1 MKRLYYAGII
11 LLVLFSISLP
21 GQDNNDTIKKG
32 NKKVKPVLLD
42 PYHKNVVKFN
52 PTPML
57 LWDMSNITISY
68 ERLIKKDQ
76 SLALQAGYL
85 AFPNIIDDT
94 VLNLIA
100 VYDRSRNGVN
110 LAFDYRYYPFARNR
124 RPAPDGLYIGGYVS
138 YYSLKSANKFDIINT
153 TVDQQGTLEANLKI
167 GNLGFELGYQFIF
180 WKRFSLDFLLFGPS
194 YSLISKNISVKGGL
208 DPDEMEDINQELV
221 DKLLDRFPHLGTV
234 FSDDG
239 LEYSGKE
246 SKFSP
251 LLRYS
256 ISLGVH
262 F

>member
-1 MKRLYYAGII
+1 MKKLYQAGMI
-11 LLVLFSISLP
+11 LLVLFSTSVTA
-21 GQDNNDTIKKG
+21 QDNNDTIKKG
-32 NKKVKPVLLD
+32 NKKEKPVLLD
-42 PYHKNVVKFN
+42 PYHRNVIKFN

-57 LWDMSNITISY
+57 LWDMSNITLSY

-94 VLNLIA
+94 ILNLIS
-100 VYDRSRNGVN
+100 VYDRSRHGIN

-138 YYSLKSANKFDIINT
+138 YYSLRSTNNFDVLNT
-153 TVDQQGTLEANLKI
+153 TLDQQGTLEANLRI
-167 GNLGFELGYQFIF
+167 GNIGFELGYQFIF
-180 WKRFSLDFLLFGPS
+180 WKRFSLDLLLFGPS
-194 YSLISKNISVKGGL
+194 YSVISKEISIRGGL
-208 DPDEMEDINQELV
+208 DPDQIQNINQELV

-239 LEYSGKE
+239 LQYSGTK
-246 SKFSP
+246 SQFSP

-256 ISLGVH
+256 VSFGVH